1 MILICIG
8 GVVFFI
14 VQRSFC
20 RKSQVPARTS
30 DGTVPTGSSSIQL
43 STHQHTPYPNLAQ
56 PQPTA
61 HTPTFTEPSNPSIT
75 EAPPPAYQFHERFA
89 NYSEKKKQSDG
100 LPPYNSPP
108 YDVSTKE
115 TKCEPLNIPQ
125 D

>member
-1 MILICIG
+1 MYRGVFVENHKCQHGLVTVLFPLVA
-8 GVVFFI
+8 VVFSYLLI
-14 VQRSFC
+14 N
-20 RKSQVPARTS
+20 
-30 DGTVPTGSSSIQL
+30 
-43 STHQHTPYPNLAQ
+43 THHAYPNLAQ

-100 LPPYNSPP
+100 LPPYNPPP
-108 YDVSTKE
+108 YDVSIKE